1 MVQPR
6 TSGSLRY
13 PCQKN
18 FQMEFLKTEGTT
30 EIRPSNRMSRQA
42 SKKLSATR
50 QIEHVSE
57 SERDNQD
64 DSDNDSLGMLEKDEE
79 EEELARAVLGDVA
92 GFKAQLGQH
101 MDLDIGSEGGEV
113 LAEEDSEGEAGLEN
127 VDDAEVSKHYYVM
140 VTEADI
146 GEAIFPRL
154 GTLRY

>member
-1 MVQPR
+1 
-6 TSGSLRY
+6 
-13 PCQKN
+13 
-18 FQMEFLKTEGTT
+18 MEFLKTEGTT
-30 EIRPSNRMSRQA
+30 EIRPSNRMSQQA

-64 DSDNDSLGMLEKDEE
+64 DSDNDSLGILEKDKE

-113 LAEEDSEGEAGLEN
+113 LAEEDSEGEASLEN
-127 VDDAEVSKHYYVM
+127 VDDAEVCKHYYVM

-146 GEAIFPRL
+146 GEAVFPRL